1 MVNKLPPAP
10 QVSEGKYYKVEVEC
24 HLQCC
29 SAKCTQRLKCLNLV
43 CRVHLP
49 SVQQSAAKVVQY
61 KMPEAER
68 LSTVLSLDPTMAA
81 AVLLLALLPLALAD
95 PGLLLGRS
103 TLGLHPTGV
112 SYSDRSAQGLQVHPV
127 LGHAVHGYGKREAEP
142 YYGYNAL
149 AFHAYGGVSSEARSA
164 QGANYGIGFYGKREA
179 EPYYGYGS
187 LLGSASV
194 SRSQID
200 RGSFFGTGPAA
211 YNYGFN
217 IRGKRSADASYGYG
231 SLLGSATV
239 TRSQV
244 DRGSFYGN
252 GPAAYNY
259 GFSIYGKRSAEPFY
273 GYGTGVSHQVVSR
286 PFSHYRVSQAHPY

>member
-1 MVNKLPPAP
+1 M
-10 QVSEGKYYKVEVEC
+10 G
-24 HLQCC
+24 
-29 SAKCTQRLKCLNLV
+29 
-43 CRVHLP
+43 
-49 SVQQSAAKVVQY
+49 
-61 KMPEAER
+61 
-68 LSTVLSLDPTMAA
+68 TVLSLDPTMAA

-127 LGHAVHGYGKREAEP
+127 LGYAVHGYRKREAEP

-149 AFHAYGGVSSEARSA
+149 AYHAYGGVSSEARSA

-179 EPYYGYGS
+179 EPYNGYGS

-194 SRSQID
+194 SRSQVD

-217 IRGKRSADASYGYG
+217 IR
-231 SLLGSATV
+231 
-239 TRSQV
+239 
-244 DRGSFYGN
+244 
-252 GPAAYNY
+252 
-259 GFSIYGKRSAEPFY
+259 GKRSAEPFY

-286 PFSHYRVSQAHPY
+286 PFSHYHVSQAHPY